1 MCGTPKTL
9 IPLVKG
15 QKLIFFDEVQERG
28 EIVTAIKFLVEEGC
42 FRYVL
47 SGSLFEIEIRNFR
60 SVPVVFLNVKEKI
73 PLDFEKFCR
82 VAN

>member
-42 FRYVL
+42 FPL
-47 SGSLFEIEIRNFR
+47 CFERLAAWN
-60 SVPVVFLNVKEKI
+60 
-73 PLDFEKFCR
+73 
-82 VAN
+82 